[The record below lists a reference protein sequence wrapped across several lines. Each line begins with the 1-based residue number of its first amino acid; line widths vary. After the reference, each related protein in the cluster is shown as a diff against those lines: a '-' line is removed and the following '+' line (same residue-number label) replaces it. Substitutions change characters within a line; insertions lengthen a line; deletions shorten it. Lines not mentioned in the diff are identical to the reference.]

1 MDSIYHMN
9 YFIKKKDINEI
20 FLLSQELYNRIIYR
34 KIMFNNLTKR
44 ELYSILTGV
53 FTASLVISNVISS
66 KTFEFYIFIF
76 PCAII
81 IFPIVYILDDIFAEI
96 YGYEKARRIIF
107 LGFLMNFVAVIC
119 FQITIAMPAPSFF
132 LNNNAY
138 SIVLGSTT
146 RILIGS
152 VLSYLIGSLVNAKVM
167 VILKAIS
174 ENKLFFRCI
183 LSTVIGG
190 GLDAI
195 IFISIVF
202 YGVIPF
208 YALLIMII
216 GQASFKVIYEIAI
229 YPITRLVIKFI
240 KALPDE

>member
-1 MDSIYHMN
+1 
-9 YFIKKKDINEI
+9 
-20 FLLSQELYNRIIYR
+20 
-34 KIMFNNLTKR
+34 MFNNLTKR

-119 FQITIAMPAPSFF
+119 FQITIAMPTPPFF
-132 LNNNAY
+132 SNNSAY
-138 SIVLGSTT
+138 ATVLGSTT
-146 RILIGS
+146 RILLGS

-167 VILKAIS
+167 VILKAKS

-216 GQASFKVIYEIAI
+216 GQASFKIIYEIVA